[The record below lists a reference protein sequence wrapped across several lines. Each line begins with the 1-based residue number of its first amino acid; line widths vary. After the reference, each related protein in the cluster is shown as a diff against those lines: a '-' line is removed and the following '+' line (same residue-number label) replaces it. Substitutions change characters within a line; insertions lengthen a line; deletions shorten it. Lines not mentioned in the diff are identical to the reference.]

1 MRKIRAVLRAFVR
14 FKHSSNGSYSCSY
27 SHVNPFPK
35 KSFLVFTIFIYLI
48 HTTASTTSSIGQPV
62 QTTPTQRNESH
73 NISMTHFATNY
84 GDFAYP
90 LGLLI
95 FIIFLCGLI
104 ILVTILG
111 NVLVCTAVAIVKKLR
126 TPSNLLIVSL
136 AVSDLL
142 VASLVMPLALVY
154 EVKGRWIFGQQIC
167 DVWTSL
173 DVFLCTSSI
182 LNLCM
187 ISIDRYFVITR
198 PFKYAMKRTP
208 ARISLMIFA
217 VWLVSALIRSL

>member
-1 MRKIRAVLRAFVR
+1 MSLLLRLRVCPA
-14 FKHSSNGSYSCSY
+14 SCS
-27 SHVNPFPK
+27 SHFKARHPCQTHVESLFK
-35 KSFLVFTIFIYLI
+35 QFFSTITIFTFLI
-48 HTTASTTSSIGQPV
+48 HTTSSSTLPTTPSKNNHSTNNNTLTSQTSS
-62 QTTPTQRNESH
+62 
-73 NISMTHFATNY
+73 NY
-84 GDFAYP
+84 SDFAYP

-95 FIIFLCGLI
+95 FIIIICGLI
-104 ILVTILG
+104 ICVTILG

-198 PFKYAMKRTP
+198 PFQYAMKRTP

-217 VWLVSALIRSL
+217 VWLLSALIRFW